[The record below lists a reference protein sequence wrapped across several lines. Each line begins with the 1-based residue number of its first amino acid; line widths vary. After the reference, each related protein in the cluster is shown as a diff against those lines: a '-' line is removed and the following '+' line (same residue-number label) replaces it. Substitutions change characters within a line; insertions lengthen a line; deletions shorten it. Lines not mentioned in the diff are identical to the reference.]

1 VDDFYTARS
10 STKPPLPWTNFAP
23 PFSAGDAPAELYAP
37 AFHFGA
43 QPQPLLQLAEWI
55 NGLAFKNIA
64 FTDDGLPVVK
74 ISEIKNGFSD
84 ATKRTNGIYDDRVR
98 LRNGDLLF
106 CWSGQPET
114 SIGTFVW
121 DNGDAWLNQHI
132 FRVLPAERI
141 DRRFFRFLMLYLQPN
156 FQEIAR
162 NKQTTGLGHVTKGDL
177 GMMMVQLPSRSEQER
192 IADTLQSVQDKI
204 DLNRQMA
211 VTLENMAR
219 ALFKSWFVDFD
230 PVHAKA
236 EGGDTG
242 LPADIAVL
250 FPDGFNDE
258 GLPKGWRSGSLDDL
272 ADTNSES
279 WKASSHPE
287 EIEYVDL
294 SNCKWGNIDCTTQ
307 YRWEDAP
314 SRARRVARVGDTIFG
329 TVRPGNGSY
338 AFVGREG
345 LTVSTGFAVLRPKK
359 EIYREVVYLAST
371 DIANIR
377 WLEQLAAGHGGA
389 YPAVNPDKVSATT
402 VIVSCEKVAAEFS
415 TNAAIMIDR
424 IEALKQE
431 SAYLEHLRDALLPK
445 LLSGELRV
453 ADAED
458 VIAVA

>member
-1 VDDFYTARS
+1 M
-10 STKPPLPWTNFAP
+10 
-23 PFSAGDAPAELYAP
+23 AGDAPAELYAP

-43 QPQPLLQLAEWI
+43 LPQPLLQLAEWI

-74 ISEIKNGFSD
+74 IAEIKNGFSD

-121 DNGDAWLNQHI
+121 DKDDAWLNQHI
-132 FRVLPAERI
+132 FRVLPDESI
-141 DRRFFRFLMLYLQPN
+141 DPRFFRFLMLYLQPN

-177 GMMMVQLPSRSEQER
+177 GMMMVQLPSRLEQER

-204 DLNRQMA
+204 DLNRQMTA
-211 VTLENMAR
+211 TLEEMAR

-236 EGGDTG
+236 EGRDTG
-242 LPADIAVL
+242 LPVDIAAL
-250 FPDGFNDE
+250 FPDSFNDE
-258 GLPKGWRSGSLDDL
+258 DLPTGWMQSTVGELFDIVAGNTPSTKNADYWTGPHAWATPKDMSGLQGPLLTTTERSLSEQGFSVCSSGAIPEMSLL
-272 ADTNSES
+272 MS
-279 WKASSHPE
+279 
-287 EIEYVDL
+287 
-294 SNCKWGNIDCTTQ
+294 
-307 YRWEDAP
+307 
-314 SRARRVARVGDTIFG
+314 SRAPVGYLAFNALPVSINQGIAAFVAKKLSPYYAWAWCHENMQIIKANANGSTFQEISKGVLRTITMIEPAQAVHDAFVAIMETIFSC
-329 TVRPGNGSY
+329 V
-338 AFVGREG
+338 VG
-345 LTVSTGFAVLRPKK
+345 
-359 EIYREVVYLAST
+359 LAEETASIT
-371 DIANIR
+371 
-377 WLEQLAAGHGGA
+377 
-389 YPAVNPDKVSATT
+389 S
-402 VIVSCEKVAAEFS
+402 
-415 TNAAIMIDR
+415 
-424 IEALKQE
+424 
-431 SAYLEHLRDALLPK
+431 LRDELLPK

>member
-1 VDDFYTARS
+1 M
-10 STKPPLPWTNFAP
+10 
-23 PFSAGDAPAELYAP
+23 AGDAPSELYAP
-37 AFHFGA
+37 AFNFGA
-43 QPQPLLQLAEWI
+43 DPQPLLHLAEWI

-74 ISEIKNGFSD
+74 IAEIKSGFSD
-84 ATKRTNGIYDDRVR
+84 ATKRTNGVYDDRVR

-121 DNGDAWLNQHI
+121 DKGDAWLNQHI
-132 FRVLPAERI
+132 FRVLPGNGI

-177 GMMMVQLPSRSEQER
+177 GIMMVQLPSRREQER
-192 IADTLQSVQDKI
+192 IAGALQAVQDKL

-211 VTLENMAR
+211 ATLEETAR

-236 EGGDTG
+236 GGRDTG
-242 LPADIAVL
+242 QSAEIAAL
-250 FPDGFNDE
+250 FPDRFDDE
-258 GLPKGWRSGSLDDL
+258 GLPDGWRSGSLDDL

-287 EIEYVDL
+287 EVEYVDL
-294 SNCKWGNIDCTTQ
+294 SNCKWGNIDGTAQ

-314 SRARRVARVGDTIFG
+314 SRARRIARAGDTIFG

-345 LTVSTGFAVLRPKK
+345 LTVSTGFAVLRPK
-359 EIYREVVYLAST
+359 EVIYREIVYFAATSI
-371 DIANIR
+371 DNIR

-389 YPAVNPDKVSATT
+389 YPAVNPDKVSATA
-402 VIVSCEKVAAEFS
+402 VVVVCKKVAQAFS
-415 TNAAIMIDR
+415 TATADMIDR
-424 IEALKQE
+424 IELLKRE
-431 SAYLEHLRDALLPK
+431 SSELEQLRDMILPK

-453 ADAED
+453 AGAQS